1 MNRKQSAG
9 AALLPIVAFVS
20 SLGQDLLDAPIHGQ
34 QTGEREKAATEP
46 DLRLEPI
53 ASRVAQG
60 KLYSLA
66 PLADGRILAF
76 DRRDHKPVYVM
87 TKSRPANGT
96 YTVTFG
102 GALVV
107 KDGVVTGVTGGRAQ
121 STAFIVIFDR
131 PVLDVKWRVRLP
143 ADKTIRADG
152 KRTLSIIDLK
162 DGRLMLLEGNRIYQ
176 LKIRL
181 APEGEYRLPGIGS
194 LSVSKGALGPVRN
207 GDPDY
212 DYPEDFAP

>member
-1 MNRKQSAG
+1 MNRKQYAG

-20 SLGQDLLDAPIHGQ
+20 SLAQDLLEAPIKRQ

-87 TKSRPANGT
+87 SKSSPGNAI
-96 YTVTFG
+96 YTLTFG

-107 KDGVVTGVTGGRAQ
+107 KDGVVTKLTGAKVQ
-121 STAFIVIFDR
+121 STAHTLS
-131 PVLDVKWRVRLP
+131 LDKQGDLVVKWRVRLP
-143 ADKTIRADG
+143 AGAGRPRG
-152 KRTLSIIDLK
+152 RGLSVIDLK
-162 DGRLMLLEGNRIYQ
+162 DGRLMLMEGNRLYQ
-176 LKIRL
+176 LKHRL
-181 APEGEYRLPGIGS
+181 APDGEYRLPGIGS
-194 LSVSKGALGPVRN
+194 LSVSNGALGPVRK

>member
-20 SLGQDLLDAPIHGQ
+20 SLGQDLLDAPIDGQ
-34 QTGEREKAATEP
+34 QTGERERVATEP

-53 ASRVAQG
+53 ARRVAQG

-76 DRRDHKPVYVM
+76 DRNDHKPVYVV
-87 TKSRPANGT
+87 TKSRPANGI
-96 YTVTFG
+96 YSVTFG

-107 KDGVVTGVTGGRAQ
+107 KDGVVTELTGAKVQ
-121 STAFIVIFDR
+121 STAHTLS
-131 PVLDVKWRVRLP
+131 LDKQGNLLVKWRVRLP
-143 ADKTIRADG
+143 AGAGRHRG
-152 KRTLSIIDLK
+152 RVRSVIDLK

-176 LKIRL
+176 LKHRL
-181 APEGEYRLPGIGS
+181 APDGEYRLPRIGS
-194 LSVSKGALGPVRN
+194 LSVRQGALGPVPN

-212 DYPEDFAP
+212 DYPDDFVP